1 MKEKRRWQNEWLRG
15 IAQKQGL
22 LVGQEIVIRERSL
35 MKDYSYIT
43 REIRYGTVLALY
55 PYHFLCQMADGT
67 KESFRYNEFLGR
79 EARLIR
85 LKKERQCA
93 VSLFLGVD
101 FVDPF
106 VKIRILTSLCRCINR
121 RVPAA

>member
-15 IAQKQGL
+15 IARKQGL

-35 MKDYSYIT
+35 MKDYSYVT
-43 REIRYGTVLALY
+43 REIRYGVVLALY

-85 LKKERQCA
+85 LKKNERHMSLAFFMVIFIRRTVWKHPA
-93 VSLFLGVD
+93 VLRS
-101 FVDPF
+101 
-106 VKIRILTSLCRCINR
+106 CRNCT
-121 RVPAA
+121 